1 MPLPI
6 ELPEVFFL
14 RERACWS
21 SGGAMAFRFRFGFEA
36 RAAGE

>member
-1 MPLPI
+1 MPLPM

-21 SGGAMAFRFRFGFEA
+21 SGGAMAFRGFGFG
-36 RAAGE
+36 AG